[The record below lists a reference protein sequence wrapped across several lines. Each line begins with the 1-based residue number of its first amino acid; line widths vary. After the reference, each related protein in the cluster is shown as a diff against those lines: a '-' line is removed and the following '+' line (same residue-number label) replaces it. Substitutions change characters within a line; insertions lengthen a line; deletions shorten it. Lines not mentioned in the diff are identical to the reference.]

1 MRHWGEIIADQLVA
15 ENRNQVKDEVLFQIH
30 SEIYPLPPWASF
42 TTALLPQNCG
52 NLPWKKKKKRQQI
65 PPNSQY
71 TTMTDNFN
79 YATAELVT
87 VTMCLNAKHRAP
99 QRTQNA
105 LTEILKLYNT
115 GIQKPHCPPQYNK
128 KPSFFSLQSHWNSIF
143 GSTFFLMKKN
153 TLPSVLQWWPTW
165 QGAGFPGRDHSVE
178 NKRIVMQIVL
188 ISCRFSPISL
198 QGFYSSDNAALQ
210 VAQKQNLRYI
220 LKSI

>member
-1 MRHWGEIIADQLVA
+1 MRYETLRWDYCWSARGWKQKPGQRWGPVS
-15 ENRNQVKDEVLFQIH
+15 N
-30 SEIYPLPPWASF
+30 
-42 TTALLPQNCG
+42 TLLW
-52 NLPWKKKKKRQQI
+52 NLPTATLSVIHNSPLSTELWKSPLEKEKKRD
-65 PPNSQY
+65 

-79 YATAELVT
+79 YATAEELVT

-188 ISCRFSPISL
+188 ISCRFSPTSL

>member
-1 MRHWGEIIADQLVA
+1 MRSCFKYTPLKFTHCHPERHSQQPSFHRTVEISLGK
-15 ENRNQVKDEVLFQIH
+15 R
-30 SEIYPLPPWASF
+30 
-42 TTALLPQNCG
+42 
-52 NLPWKKKKKRQQI
+52 KKRD
-65 PPNSQY
+65 

-79 YATAELVT
+79 YATAEELVT
-87 VTMCLNAKHRAP
+87 ATMCLNAKHRAP